1 MEKIRIYGRA
11 IASPFAAAM
20 LGVFA
25 WNGHLLAL
33 SALPLLALLWRCAS
47 SRRHAFTIAGAYYL
61 AAGRGLFHGA
71 GVFFGTSDALPAW
84 AYGALVWIVPSI
96 VLAGVW
102 AGLWGNSHRSLRL
115 LAILFIVSV
124 PPIGVIGWANPVT
137 AAGALFPGTGWF
149 GLVVCIAALAYLAHA
164 RRPAISLAGVALVA
178 VLCNALY
185 HERSNPQWLALDTNL
200 GASHGSDDDYDR
212 LHALLDLV
220 NQSSSDHPN
229 VKVFVLPE
237 LVGGDWSMNA
247 LWWERTGSALRA
259 RGQTVLIGALKPL
272 DRNSHYVNALFS
284 VGADANRA
292 FVDRVP
298 VPYSM
303 WKPWTSGGADAF
315 WLAPG
320 VHDFAGTR
328 IATLICYE
336 QLLIWPVLSSF
347 LQAPTIIV
355 GAANDWWARDTS
367 ISRIQMEATK
377 AWGRLFGVPVVWVRN
392 E

>member
-1 MEKIRIYGRA
+1 VEKIKIYGR
-11 IASPFAAAM
+11 ILASPFVAAV
-20 LGVFA
+20 LGAFA
-25 WNGHLLAL
+25 WDGHILAL
-33 SALPLLALLWRCAS
+33 SALPLLVCLWRSAS
-47 SRRHAFTIAGAYYL
+47 SRRDAFIIAVTYYL

-84 AYGALVWIVPSI
+84 AYGALVWIVPSM

-102 AGLWGNSHRSLRL
+102 AALWGNSHRPLRL
-115 LAILFIVSV
+115 LAVLFIVSV
-124 PPIGVIGWANPVT
+124 PPIGVVGWANPAT
-137 AAGALFPGTGWF
+137 AAGALFPGMGWF
-149 GLVVCIAALAYLAHA
+149 GLIMCIAALSYFAHA
-164 RRPAISLAGVALVA
+164 RRPAVPLAGVALVA
-178 VLCNALY
+178 ALCNAVY
-185 HERSNPQWLALDTNL
+185 HDRSNPQWLALDTNL

-220 NQSSSDHPN
+220 DQSSSDHSN

-284 VGADANRA
+284 VGAEGNRT

-315 WLAPG
+315 WFASG

-336 QLLIWPVLSSF
+336 QLLVWPVLHSF
-347 LQAPTIIV
+347 LQSPKIIV

-367 ISRIQMEATK
+367 ISRVQMEATK

>member
-1 MEKIRIYGRA
+1 METIKGQARLLAGPLVGA
-11 IASPFAAAM
+11 FV
-20 LGVFA
+20 GVMA
-25 WNGHLLAL
+25 WNGVVLAL
-33 SALPLLALLWRCAS
+33 CALPLFVLSWRWAP
-47 SRRHAFTIAGAYYL
+47 SRRWAFFTAAAYYL
-61 AAGRGLFHGA
+61 AAGRGLLLGA
-71 GVFFGTSDALPAW
+71 GVFFGASDALPAW
-84 AYGALVWIVPSI
+84 VYGAAVWIVPNI
-96 VLAGVW
+96 LLAGVW
-102 AGLWGNSHRSLRL
+102 AALWGKSHRPLRL
-115 LAILFIVSV
+115 LAILFVISV

-149 GLVVCIAALAYLAHA
+149 GLVLCIATLAYLAHA
-164 RRPAISLAGVALVA
+164 RCPAISLAGVALVA
-178 VLCNALY
+178 VLCNAVY
-185 HERSNPQWLALDTNL
+185 HDRSNPQWLALETNL

-212 LHALLDLV
+212 LHALLDMV
-220 NQSSSDHPN
+220 DQSSSDHPN

-259 RGQTVLIGALKPL
+259 RGQTVLIGALRPL
-272 DRNSHYVNALFS
+272 DRNSHYLNALFS
-284 VGADANRA
+284 VGADGNRV

-315 WLAPG
+315 WLASG

-328 IATLICYE
+328 ITTLICYE
-336 QLLIWPVLSSF
+336 QLLVWPVLRSF
-347 LQAPTIIV
+347 LEAPKIIV

-367 ISRIQMEATK
+367 ISRIQREATK

>member
-1 MEKIRIYGRA
+1 MEKIKIYGQA
-11 IASPFAAAM
+11 LGCPFAAAL

-25 WNGHLLAL
+25 WNGHVLAL
-33 SALPLLALLWRCAS
+33 GALPLLICLWRCAS
-47 SRRHAFTIAGAYYL
+47 SRRHAFIIALAYYL

-71 GVFFGTSDALPAW
+71 GVFFGSSFALPSW
-84 AYGALVWIVPSI
+84 AYSALVWIVPSI

-102 AGLWGNSHRSLRL
+102 GVLWSNGNRPIRL
-115 LAILFIVSV
+115 LAILFIISV
-124 PPIGVIGWANPVT
+124 PPIGVIGWASPIT
-137 AAGALFPGTGWF
+137 AAGALFPGSGWW
-149 GLVVCIAALAYLAHA
+149 GLIACVGALAYFAHA
-164 RRPAISLAGVALVA
+164 RCPLTSLAGVALVA
-178 VLCNALY
+178 VLCNAVY
-185 HERSNPQWLALDTNL
+185 QDRNNPQWLALDTSL

-212 LHALLDLV
+212 LHTLLDLV
-220 NQSSSDHPN
+220 DQSSSDHPN

-247 LWWERTGSALRA
+247 LWWRRTGSALRA

-272 DRNSHYVNALFS
+272 DRNSHYLNALFS
-284 VGADANRA
+284 VGADGNRT

-315 WLAPG
+315 WLASG

-336 QLLIWPVLSSF
+336 QLLVWPVLHSF
-347 LQAPTIIV
+347 LQAPNIIV

-367 ISRIQMEATK
+367 ISQIQLEATK